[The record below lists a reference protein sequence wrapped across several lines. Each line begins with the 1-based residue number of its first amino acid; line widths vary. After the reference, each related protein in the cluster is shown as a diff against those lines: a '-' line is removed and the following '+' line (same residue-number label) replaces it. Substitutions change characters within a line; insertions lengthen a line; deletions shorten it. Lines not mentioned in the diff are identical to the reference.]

1 LDARILIVPAGVLL
15 AGYRARRLRA
25 RGMDM
30 GTALGLKLDMR
41 SVVEVLGGVLVSTLS
56 LFTVFLGEWHTGLLT
71 VRGLGPV
78 WSLVHDWST
87 PVVVAFVE
95 EFVFRSALL
104 GVLLFWMT
112 VPVAVTVSA
121 TAFAVVHLGNVGVGA
136 LAIVCY
142 FMGGVIYGIAFVKT
156 QRLWLPFGLHLGWN
170 FAAGRLLGFA
180 LSGSSVAYP
189 FVLQHNNGPDV
200 WTGGTYGL
208 EGGILGLVA
217 KVIVGILL
225 FAWLGLTT
233 NPTIIA
239 SGPTMRCTEPPPSA

>member
-1 LDARILIVPAGVLL
+1 MLSCPSSACSRSFL
-15 AGYRARRLRA
+15 ASG
-25 RGMDM
+25 
-30 GTALGLKLDMR
+30 
-41 SVVEVLGGVLVSTLS
+41 
-56 LFTVFLGEWHTGLLT
+56 TGLLT
-71 VRGLGPV
+71 VRGLGPA

-87 PVVVAFVE
+87 LVVVAFVE

-121 TAFAVVHLGNVGVGA
+121 AVFAVVHLGNVGVGA
-136 LAIVCY
+136 LAFVCY
-142 FMGGVIYGIAFVKT
+142 FMGGVIYGLAYVKT
-156 QRLWLPFGLHLGWN
+156 PRMWLPFGLHLGWN

-180 LSGSSVAYP
+180 LSGGSVAYS
-189 FVLQHNNGPDV
+189 FVLQHDNGPGV

-208 EGGILGLVA
+208 EGGILGPVA

-233 NPTIIA
+233 NSMIIVRNFGRLLKIY
-239 SGPTMRCTEPPPSA
+239 SLNKIKSLNFRFVL